1 MIVNPTIPFFD
12 VSTTNDALLTQECVR
27 NVCGRNWYILG
38 EEVSNF
44 ETEFAGYNGTRCCV
58 SVANGTDALTLALK
72 AVGVRQHD
80 KVVLVANAGFYGSTA
95 VHAVGAEPVYCDVSR
110 VSRNMDP
117 TELGKILGNSEA
129 AAVIVTHL
137 YGQSAD
143 IESIVALCR
152 LHDVPLIED
161 CAQSHGAII
170 GHKRVGSF
178 GGVGCFSFYPT
189 KNLGGIGDGGA
200 VITNDDTVAQ
210 KLRQLR
216 QYGWDGKYNVAVHG
230 GQNSRLDEIQ
240 AAILRKKLLR
250 LDTWNKERRHV
261 AQTYTSALSP
271 LVVCPTVTDAFV
283 AHLYVIQTDQR
294 DGLKASLASAG
305 IATDIHYPIP
315 DHHQPAY
322 SSSAILP
329 HTENLAKSCLSLPC
343 YPGMPIAHVERVVE
357 HISEYFSNL

>member
-1 MIVNPTIPFFD
+1 MKIAKSIPFFD
-12 VSTTNDALLTQECVR
+12 VSTTNDALLTQECVSS
-27 NVCGRNWYILG
+27 VCKRNWYVLG

-44 ETEFAGYNGTRCCV
+44 ETEFAAYNGALYCV

-80 KVVLVANAGFYGSTA
+80 KVVVVANAGFYGSTA
-95 VHAVGAEPVYCDVSR
+95 VHALGAEPVYCDVSR

-117 TELGKILGNSEA
+117 TELDKILEDNEA

-137 YGQSAD
+137 YGQAAD
-143 IESIVALCR
+143 IESILDFCR
-152 LHDVPLIED
+152 KHNVPLIED
-161 CAQSHGAII
+161 CAQSHGANVSD
-170 GHKRVGSF
+170 KRVGSF
-178 GGVGCFSFYPT
+178 GAVGCFSFYPT

-200 VITNDDTVAQ
+200 VITSDEAIAQ

-216 QYGWDGKYNVAVHG
+216 QYGWDGKYKVAVQG

-240 AAILRKKLLR
+240 AAILRKKLPR
-250 LDTWNKERRHV
+250 LDTWNQERRHV

-294 DGLKASLASAG
+294 DGLKVSLASAG

-322 SSSAILP
+322 SSSAVLL
-329 HTENLAKSCLSLPC
+329 HTEELAKSCLSLPC
-343 YPGMPIAHVERVVE
+343 YPGMPIQHVNRVVE
-357 HISEYFSNL
+357 HIREYFSNL